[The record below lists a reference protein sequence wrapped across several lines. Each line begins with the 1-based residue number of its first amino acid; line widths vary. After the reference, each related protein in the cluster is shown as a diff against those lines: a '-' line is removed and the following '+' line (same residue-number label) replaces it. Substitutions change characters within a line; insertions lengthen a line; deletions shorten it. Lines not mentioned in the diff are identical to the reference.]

1 MQLLDAGV
9 DAETKQLEPL
19 DIATIAY
26 TNHDFMYTSAP
37 YEAVYAYNGNQFEEK
52 RQIEIMAKYA
62 KKVGVANFKSIYSE
76 YLRGLQILNKKS
88 YNNPT
93 NFSGSPIELNA
104 GEWECTDFGIR
115 KSTDKGEIIACSHPI
130 LPIER
135 LVNIDSGEEKLKL
148 AFSRGKRWREIIM
161 GKDVLS
167 TASSVAKSLAPNG
180 VLITSET
187 AKHFV
192 QYLCDMEGQNEDII
206 PERKCV
212 TRLGYMGEE
221 GFAPYVDDLIFDGD
235 MNFRNIYK
243 AIGTH
248 GKYEEWHKIALE
260 CRKMSTT
267 ARIMLASSFAS
278 VLVQPLGALPFFVH
292 LWGVDSGTGKTVAL
306 MLSASVWGN
315 VEIGKYIQ
323 TFNST
328 QVGQEYIAEFLNN
341 LPLLID
347 ELQLSKDS
355 KGNSKFDV
363 YLLAQGTG
371 KTRGKQDGG
380 VRRTPTWANCIL
392 TTGET
397 PLVRGN
403 SGAGA
408 LNRVIDIE
416 CNANETVIT
425 EGMRI
430 SSALKKHNGYAGKIF
445 IKKLYEDGGI
455 DMASEIYQGYF
466 KQLSERDT
474 TEKQAMAAAIILTAD
489 KLCGEWL
496 FGDMPPLTVGEIAD
510 FLQTKRAVSAGQR
523 GYQFICDWVA
533 MNSNKFSSDNK
544 TMDTYGM
551 IDVEG
556 DWVYINNSKFRSAC
570 EDEGFNSTAL
580 LSWLKNNKLIQTQGK
595 NNVVM
600 KRINGVRSSFVVVKL
615 PNYDDES
622 DMKLSDYDIE
632 IL

>member
-1 MQLLDAGV
+1 MQLQTGS
-9 DAETKQLEPL
+9 KEPL
-19 DIATIAY
+19 DIDKLDY
-26 TNHDFMYTSAP
+26 TFDDFLNTSEP
-37 YEAVYAYNGNQFEEK
+37 YEIVYAYRENEFEEI

-62 KKVGVANFKSIYSE
+62 LTVGVRNFKNMYSK
-76 YLRGLQILNKKS
+76 YKKALQILNNNS
-88 YNNPT
+88 RIYDNPT
-93 NFSGSPIELNA
+93 RFSDQPLELNA
-104 GEWECTDFGIR
+104 GEWNCDDFGIR

-130 LPIER
+130 MPIER
-135 LVNIDSGEEKLKL
+135 LVNIDTGEEKLKL
-148 AFSRGKRWREIIM
+148 AFSRGKRWRELIM

-167 TASSVAKSLAPNG
+167 TASSVAKALAPKG

-212 TRLGYMGEE
+212 TRLGHMGEE
-221 GFAPYVDDLIFDGD
+221 GFAPYVDGLIFDGD
-235 MNFRNIYK
+235 VNYRTIYN
-243 AIGTH
+243 AITTH

-260 CRKMSTT
+260 CRKMSLT

-328 QVGQEYIAEFLNN
+328 QVGQEKTAAFLNN

-355 KGNSKFDV
+355 RGNSKFDV
-363 YLLAQGTG
+363 YQLAQGTG
-371 KTRGKQDGG
+371 RTRGNKAGG
-380 VRRTPTWANCIL
+380 IERTPTWANCIL

-425 EGMRI
+425 DGMRI
-430 SSALKKHNGYAGKIF
+430 SSALKKHYGYAGKAF
-445 IKKLYEDGGI
+445 VLKLYSDNNV
-455 DMASEIYQGYF
+455 DKATEIYQDYF
-466 KQLSERDT
+466 KQLSEKDT

-489 KLCGEWL
+489 KLCCEWL
-496 FGDMPPLTVGEIAD
+496 FGDMPPLTANEIAD
-510 FLQTKRAVSAGQR
+510 FLQSKRAVSAGQR

-533 MNSNKFSSDNK
+533 MNSNKFSTDNK
-544 TMDTYGM
+544 TLDTYGM
-551 IDVEG
+551 IDD

-580 LSWLKNNKLIQTQGK
+580 LSWLKNNKLIQTRGR
-595 NNVVM
+595 NYTRG
-600 KRINGVRSSFVVVKL
+600 KRINGILGEYVVLKL
-615 PNYDDES
+615 PNYDDEI
-622 DMKLSDYDIE
+622 DIKLSDYDIE